1 MVVTLPGAAPVA
13 SQAAAPGFCPAG
25 VQGAPARWDY
35 DTYGLRVASEVAL
48 PLPEAGPR
56 GGAPDWTVRLVS
68 TGPASGWP
76 QPGGALVFEQRCE
89 CPIHGGRPFVR
100 VYRGPDGDW
109 IWNEHAGL
117 CHVLPDG
124 RRVDVYRLPDA
135 DGGALALQILG
146 PVSGRVLYR
155 LGFPPLHGAA
165 VVAAGEAF
173 AFIGPAGQGK
183 TTLAA
188 AFLHR
193 GAALLSD
200 DILPLRATPGGVDAA
215 PGAPLMKLWEPT
227 VKGALDLTADLPVLA
242 AHLTKKRLT
251 LGGRDSAYPLATAPA
266 RLRALYVPQR
276 FDPVSAGNAD
286 ITITR
291 LAGHEAIAL
300 LMSQTYRIE
309 LLRPEEQAALLPIY
323 ARLSA
328 QSPVRLLRYPNGF
341 EHQDA
346 VCARVL
352 ADARGPR

>member
-13 SQAAAPGFCPAG
+13 SQAAASGFSPAG

-76 QPGGALVFEQRCE
+76 QPGGALIFEQRCE

-100 VYRGPDGDW
+100 VHRGPDGDW

-193 GAALLSD
+193 RRGP
-200 DILPLRATPGGVDAA
+200 PL
-215 PGAPLMKLWEPT
+215 
-227 VKGALDLTADLPVLA
+227 
-242 AHLTKKRLT
+242 
-251 LGGRDSAYPLATAPA
+251 GRHPAPA
-266 RLRALYVPQR
+266 
-276 FDPVSAGNAD
+276 G
-286 ITITR
+286 
-291 LAGHEAIAL
+291 
-300 LMSQTYRIE
+300 
-309 LLRPEEQAALLPIY
+309 
-323 ARLSA
+323 
-328 QSPVRLLRYPNGF
+328 
-341 EHQDA
+341 
-346 VCARVL
+346 
-352 ADARGPR
+352 DARRRRTPRPAPP